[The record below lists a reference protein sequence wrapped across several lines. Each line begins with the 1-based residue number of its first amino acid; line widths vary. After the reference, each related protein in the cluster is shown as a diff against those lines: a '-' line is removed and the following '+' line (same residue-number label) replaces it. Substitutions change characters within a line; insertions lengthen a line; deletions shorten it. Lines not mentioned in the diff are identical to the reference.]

1 MTRLLEKYKDEIVP
15 ALKERFNIT
24 NDLGCPRIEKIV
36 VNMGVGRAVQEPRAI
51 ELASDELAR
60 ITGQKPL
67 VTKARKSVSGFK
79 LRKAM
84 PIGLKVTLRGRR
96 MYEFLDRLIS
106 IAMPRIRDLP
116 GAIRPDDIP
125 RSRRRQGRVRPGDG
139 RVHRHQE
146 LRPGE
151 VVRDAGAI
159 RDAFQEEMTH
169 AWPRKPSSKS
179 ATDPRSTRRGA
190 TTAVA
195 FAGGPAAITA
205 SSVSVASAFAGWRTT
220 E

>member
-106 IAMPRIRDLP
+106 IAMPRIRDFRGVSPDSFDAAGNYSLGLSDQMIFP
-116 GAIRPDDIP
+116 EVDVDKVEFDQGMDVSIVIRNSDPEKSFEMLGRFGMP
-125 RSRRRQGRVRPGDG
+125 FRRR
-139 RVHRHQE
+139 
-146 LRPGE
+146 
-151 VVRDAGAI
+151 
-159 RDAFQEEMTH
+159 
-169 AWPRKPSSKS
+169 
-179 ATDPRSTRRGA
+179 
-190 TTAVA
+190 
-195 FAGGPAAITA
+195 
-205 SSVSVASAFAGWRTT
+205 
-220 E
+220 